1 MKFSFYQ
8 YKAGPRY
15 QVYFTYQGKQ
25 IHLTR
30 SLKYD
35 EPLKSKKDCRTLIK
49 YLQEHGFDPERFG
62 VKEKVYRFDVALE
75 TWIKLST
82 CSPEWLDQR
91 KQIAHRFFLPYFERK
106 DIRSIKTQHIL
117 EFLSFL
123 KSKGLKDKSI
133 YNYMGELRSFF
144 RFHKKLLNDAP
155 EFPKITV
162 QEKPIKWLTEEEQDK
177 VFQHISKQDLP
188 IFEFMRRYGTRTNE
202 ASGLLKQNVFLGNNP
217 PYFVITSV
225 LGATGNLKPYT
236 KTKRIKILPIL
247 PELRWIFENANGS
260 QFVFAKQWRGE
271 WRPYT
276 NRMLNLIWNRAN
288 KASGIAPINLYNAM
302 RHSFGCQRLNEG
314 FSLDEIRRVYS
325 HTTSKTTER
334 YAAYQLQTLE
344 DIIRGRGY
352 KKVILS
358 QDIQLIESKGINQLG
373 GKDSNLG

>member
-1 MKFSFYQ
+1 
-8 YKAGPRY
+8 
-15 QVYFTYQGKQ
+15 
-25 IHLTR
+25 
-30 SLKYD
+30 
-35 EPLKSKKDCRTLIK
+35 
-49 YLQEHGFDPERFG
+49 
-62 VKEKVYRFDVALE
+62 
-75 TWIKLST
+75 
-82 CSPEWLDQR
+82 
-91 KQIAHRFFLPYFERK
+91 
-106 DIRSIKTQHIL
+106 
-117 EFLSFL
+117 
-123 KSKGLKDKSI
+123 
-133 YNYMGELRSFF
+133 MGELRSFF
-144 RFHKKLLNDAP
+144 RFHRKLLNDVP

-177 VFQHISKQDLP
+177 VLQYIAKQDLA

-202 ASGLLKQNVFLGNNP
+202 ASGLLKPNVFLDCNP
-217 PYFVITSV
+217 AYFVITSV
-225 LGATGNLKPYT
+225 LGATGQLKPYT

-247 PELRWIFENANGS
+247 PELRWVFENGNGS

-288 KASGIAPINLYNAM
+288 KASSVPKINLYNAM

-352 KKVILS
+352 KKVILP
-358 QDIQLIESKGINQLG
+358 QDIQLHENKSGNELG

>member
-1 MKFSFYQ
+1 MKFSFYE
-8 YKAGPRY
+8 YKPSRY
-15 QVYFTYQGKQ
+15 QVYFTWQGEQ

-247 PELRWIFENANGS
+247 PELRWIFENGNGS

-358 QDIQLIESKGINQLG
+358 QDIQIPENANINFMG

>member
-1 MKFSFYQ
+1 MKFAFYE
-8 YKAGPRY
+8 YKPGRF
-15 QVYFTYQGKQ
+15 QVYFTYQGEQ
-25 IHLTR
+25 VHLTR
-30 SLKYD
+30 NLAYD
-35 EPLKSKKDCRTLIK
+35 EPLKSKKDCQALIK
-49 YLQEHGFDPERFG
+49 YLHEHGFDPERFG
-62 VKEKVYRFDVALE
+62 IKQKAFRFDLAVE
-75 TWIKLST
+75 TWKKLST
-82 CSPEWLDQR
+82 CSPEWLEQR
-91 KQIAHRFFLPYFERK
+91 KQISSRFFLPFFKQR
-106 DIRSIKTQHIL
+106 DIRTIKTNHIL

-144 RFHKKLLNDAP
+144 RFHKKLLNEVP

-177 VFQHISKQDLP
+177 VFQHISQQDLP

-202 ASGLLKQNVFLGNNP
+202 ASGLLKPNVFLDSDP
-217 PYFVITSV
+217 AYFVITSV
-225 LGATGNLKPYT
+225 LGATGQLKPYT

-247 PELRWIFENANGS
+247 PELKWIFENGNGS

-352 KKVILS
+352 KKVILP
-358 QDIQLIESKGINQLG
+358 QDIQTSENIVINKLG